1 MTQRPS
7 LSKRW
12 RILLVGDCG
21 VGKSTFF
28 YSKVKDQDEADIM
41 STIGVDFH
49 TRSFLRQG
57 QEYKLQVWDTAGR
70 RAFRSV
76 TLSYFPGTDAFLLFF
91 DMSSRASLASCDEWI
106 HDIQSKVGE
115 SVPIFLI
122 GNKTDLTNE
131 VSITDIDRF
140 CETHGIDEEAL
151 FQISLRR
158 GEGGQILDR
167 LLDGLRGPV
176 GPLKEDWLEP
186 ATESK
191 PVRMSWGQWLRSWVG
206 YK

>member
-21 VGKSTFF
+21 VGKTTFF
-28 YSKVKDQDEADIM
+28 YSCVKVKDQDETDIM

-49 TRSFLRQG
+49 TRTLLRQS
-57 QEYKLQVWDTAGR
+57 QQHSLQVWDTAGR

-106 HDIQSKVGE
+106 QDIRSKAGE

-131 VSITDIDRF
+131 VSMTDIERV
-140 CETHGIDEEAL
+140 CETHGIDEGAL

-158 GEGGQILDR
+158 EEGGQILDR
-167 LLDGLRGPV
+167 LLDRLRGPQ
-176 GPLKEDWLEP
+176 LEDWVEP
-186 ATESK
+186 ATERN
-191 PVRMSWGQWLRSWVG
+191 PIQGSWGQWLRSWMG
-206 YK
+206 YR

>member
-28 YSKVKDQDEADIM
+28 YSKVKDQDETDIM

-49 TRSFLRQG
+49 TRTLLRKS

-91 DMSSRASLASCDEWI
+91 DISSRASLASCDEWI
-106 HDIQSKVGE
+106 HDIRSKVGE

-131 VSITDIDRF
+131 VSMTDIDRV
-140 CETHGIDEEAL
+140 CETHGIDEGAL

-158 GEGGQILDR
+158 EEGGQILDR
-167 LLDGLRGPV
+167 LLDRLRGPV
-176 GPLKEDWLEP
+176 GQMKEDWPEP

-191 PVRMSWGQWLRSWVG
+191 PRLTWGQWLRSWMG
-206 YK
+206 YE